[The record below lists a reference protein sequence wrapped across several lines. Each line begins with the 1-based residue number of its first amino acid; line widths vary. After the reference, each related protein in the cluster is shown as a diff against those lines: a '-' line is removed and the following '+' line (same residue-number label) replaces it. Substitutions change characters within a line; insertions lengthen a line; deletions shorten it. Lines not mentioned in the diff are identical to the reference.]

1 MFPYY
6 ENIEGGI
13 TDPCKDRAL
22 NTCYNL
28 QYCYFKTKND
38 GLTSLQKSG
47 SGQSEY

>member
-22 NTCYNL
+22 NTCYL
-28 QYCYFKTKND
+28 QYCYFKNKND
-38 GLTSLQKSG
+38 GLTSLEKSG
-47 SGQSEY
+47 SGQREY